1 MYLQAYNPKKHPAI
15 RKYFVSCRMSD
26 TFLYIM
32 YNIYYIYDN
41 QIGISNAE
49 PMIS

>member
-26 TFLYIM
+26 TSQYIM
-32 YNIYYIYDN
+32 YIIYDN
-41 QIGISNAE
+41 QMGISNAE